1 MTEPTRVESL
11 EVLVDE
17 YGDQLF
23 KLAMVYVGNAATAEE
38 VVQETWLAALE
49 GLDRFQGRS
58 TLKTWVFR
66 ILANRARTRGK
77 RDKRTV
83 CVDRGA
89 EGRGL
94 TALVDRA
101 DSGSWFT
108 VDRSPDCDTPERIL
122 RRKEAARQMHRA
134 LECLPANQGRA
145 VYLRDYLGVRF
156 DDACAEL
163 GVSESNQRVLLHR
176 GRARLRESL
185 SELAS
190 GL

>member
-1 MTEPTRVESL
+1 MPESQNAQRIRD
-11 EVLVDE
+11 LVAE
-17 YGDQLF
+17 HSDQLF

-49 GLDRFQGRS
+49 GIDRFQGRS
-58 TLKTWVFR
+58 SLKTWVFR

-83 CVDRGA
+83 CVDAGA

-94 TALVDRA
+94 TALVERS

-108 VDRSPDCDTPERIL
+108 VDRSPDCDSPERIL
-122 RRKEAARQMHRA
+122 RRKEAADQIGKA
-134 LECLPANQGRA
+134 LEGLPEQQRRV

-163 GVSESNQRVLLHR
+163 GVTESNQRVLLHR
-176 GRARLRESL
+176 GRARLRRSL
-185 SELAS
+185 PELAG